1 MTATSLGLRRNLGQF
16 SLLVFV
22 NALVGAMVGMERSI
36 LGPLAE
42 TRFGLTSAT
51 LMMQFLVAFGV
62 AKALANYATA
72 WLAPRYGRRWVLRL
86 GWLLALPVPWM
97 LGWAPSWGWI
107 VAANVL
113 LGVNQGLAWSST
125 VVMKMDLVDDRQRG
139 LAMGLNEFAGYLAV
153 AVAAGA
159 TGWAA
164 QRYGLGPQI
173 FAFGGAVAVLGTVL
187 SFTLVRPTEHH
198 VAQAASA
205 SNSERLCC
213 PFAQATWKHPALS
226 SISQAGLVNNLNDA
240 LVWGFVPAL
249 LWSKG
254 FDLGQ
259 IGQIAAI
266 YPAVWGVAQ
275 LATGSLADRHSP
287 RNLIALGMVVQALAL
302 TVMPWLHQP
311 EHWMLAS
318 ALLGLGTALV
328 YPTFLSGVAQWTH
341 PLDRAT
347 ALGIFRFWR
356 DLGYALGALLVGL
369 LAQYFA
375 PEIGILAVAG
385 LTLASGLAV
394 AVRMPKN
401 QQRDHKN

>member
-1 MTATSLGLRRNLGQF
+1 MNPLRLGLRENLGQF
-16 SLLVFV
+16 SLLVLV
-22 NALVGAMVGMERSI
+22 NALVGAMVGMERSV

-42 TRFGLTSAT
+42 TRFGLTSASVV
-51 LMMQFLVAFGV
+51 LQFLVAFGV
-62 AKALANYATA
+62 AKALANIATA

-97 LGWAPSWGWI
+97 LGWAPNWGWI
-107 VAANVL
+107 VAANAL
-113 LGVNQGLAWSST
+113 LGLNQGLAWSST

-153 AVAAGA
+153 AIAAGA

-164 QRYGLGPQI
+164 QRYGLGSQI
-173 FAFGGAVAVLGTVL
+173 FAVGGAVAVLGTVL
-187 SFTLVRPTEHH
+187 SFTGVRQTEKH
-198 VAQAASA
+198 VAQAATESRT
-205 SNSERLCC
+205 ERLCC

-254 FDLGQ
+254 FDLRQ

-275 LATGSLADRHSP
+275 LATGPLADRYSA
-287 RNLIALGMVVQALAL
+287 RNLIALGMVIQALAL
-302 TVMPWLHQP
+302 ATLPWLRQP
-311 EHWMLAS
+311 EHWVLAS
-318 ALLGLGTALV
+318 GLLGLGTALV

-341 PLDRAT
+341 PSDRAT

-356 DLGYALGALLVGL
+356 DLGYALGAVLVGL

-375 PEIGILAVAG
+375 AETGILTVAA

-401 QQRDHKN
+401 PNFRS